1 MSFPASSA
9 DAAAMELV
17 REDLLRAEHCLF
29 DVLAHTV
36 CVTERD
42 IDAIRAAA
50 LMCKHLRPQLGIVI
64 QE

>member
-29 DVLAHTV
+29 DVLAHT
-36 CVTERD
+36 ERD